1 MVRDYSYDLQYQK
14 RPQQVANRVKRN
26 QARAKLIKL
35 GKVKK
40 YDNKDVHHKNIK
52 KGNVLSNLKVLPRSV
67 NRRIK

>member
-26 QARAKLIKL
+26 QARAKLMKL

-40 YDNKDVHHKNIK
+40 HDNKDVHHKDIR
-52 KGNVLSNLKVLPRSV
+52 KGNALSNLKVLPRSV